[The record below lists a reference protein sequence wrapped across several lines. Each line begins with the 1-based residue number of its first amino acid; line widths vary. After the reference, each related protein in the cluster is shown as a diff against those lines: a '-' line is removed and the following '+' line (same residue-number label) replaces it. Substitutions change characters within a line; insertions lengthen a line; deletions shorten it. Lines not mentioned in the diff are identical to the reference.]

1 MSNQVK
7 RMLLLR
13 SHHKS
18 CVAQGAPGFTLIELL
33 VVISII
39 ALLIGLLLPALTT
52 AREHAR
58 ASVCMSHMQHLGYA
72 MANYVADNDEY
83 MPREGKGHEIIIK
96 RDPLIYQRY
105 YYPWPRAFHKYITKR
120 LPFVDKGE
128 GYYESY
134 ETFSDNDLDSTMWQ
148 RYRYRDMIEYQCPS
162 YPNPLHNIHYINNGL
177 LTRRNGPAD
186 QNIRHPTTP
195 ITEFTRPSAGMYMAE
210 FTDDPDDSIAKAQKS
225 YPYLDHWYDV
235 WAEVHVNGPEEKSNG
250 YGGNV
255 ARIKSDRHLGTG
267 SNTLFVDSHIER
279 RSRDTLKD
287 IDNWDDHTYN
297 EWWR

>member
-1 MSNQVK
+1 MN
-7 RMLLLR
+7 RILLR
-13 SHHKS
+13 KTNQSSHHRLLS
-18 CVAQGAPGFTLIELL
+18 PAFTLIELL

-72 MANYVADNDEY
+72 LAFYAADNNEY
-83 MPREGKGHEIIIK
+83 IPREGKYN
-96 RDPLIYQRY
+96 DPPQYNRY
-105 YYPWPRAFHKYITKR
+105 YYPWPRAFHKYVTKR
-120 LPFVDKGE
+120 LPFVDQGE
-128 GYYESY
+128 GFHGSLD
-134 ETFSDNDLDSTMWQ
+134 TFSDNDLDSTMWRQ
-148 RYRYRDMIEYQCPS
+148 YKYRDMVEYQCPS
-162 YPNPLHNIHYINNGL
+162 YPNPLHNIHYIDNGL

-186 QNIRHPTTP
+186 ENIRHPTTP

-210 FTDDPDDSIAKAQKS
+210 FTDDPDDSIAKQQKS

-235 WAEVHVNGPEEKSNG
+235 WAEVHVNGPEEKSDDH
-250 YGGNV
+250 GGNV

-267 SNTLFVDSHIER
+267 SNTMFVDSHVER

-297 EWWR
+297 EWW